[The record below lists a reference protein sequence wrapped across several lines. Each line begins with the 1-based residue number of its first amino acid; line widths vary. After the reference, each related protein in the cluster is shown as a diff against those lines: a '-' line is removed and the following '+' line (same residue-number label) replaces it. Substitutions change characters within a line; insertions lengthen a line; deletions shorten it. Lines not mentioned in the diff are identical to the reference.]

1 MSLELHAG
9 REVAPVDRPHY
20 RNLRFR
26 RATGTLTPTPMPEA
40 LTRRELNRALLVRQL
55 LLERA
60 TLTAA
65 EGIEHLVGMQAQ
77 LPLAP
82 YVGLWTRLVDFH
94 PEHLARLLTDRA
106 AVRTSLMRATIHL
119 VTAADCLALH
129 PVLRAVHER
138 GFQVGSPFGRRLRG
152 VDLGGV
158 LQAGR
163 GLLDERPRTLA
174 DLGAALAERWPDRDP
189 AALAQAVRYLVPAVQ
204 VPPRGLWGQAGQPVW
219 ATAEGWLGWPPGDD
233 PQPDAIVR
241 RYLGAF
247 GPASVRDVQT
257 WSGLTRLAEVVERLR
272 PALRTFRDEHGAE
285 LFDLPD
291 APRPAADT
299 PAPPRFLPPL
309 DSVLLSHADRTRVM
323 PAEHRERTITRQA
336 NGALLVDGFVAGTWR
351 VAQDRGTAT
360 LRIDAFHPLPDEDAV
375 TAEGDRLLA
384 WHAEGAPR
392 DVQLRVVRR

>member
-1 MSLELHAG
+1 M
-9 REVAPVDRPHY
+9 PD
-20 RNLRFR
+20 
-26 RATGTLTPTPMPEA
+26 TLTRGA
-40 LTRRELNRALLVRQL
+40 LNRALLARQL

-65 EGIEHLVGMQAQ
+65 EAIEHLVGMQAQ
-77 LPLAP
+77 LPTAP
-82 YVGLWTRLVDFH
+82 YAGLWSRLVDFR
-94 PEHLARLLTDRA
+94 PEHLSQLLTDRA

-129 PVLRAVHER
+129 PLLEQVHER

-152 VDLGGV
+152 VDLDAV
-158 LQAGR
+158 LRAGR
-163 GLLDERPRTLA
+163 ALLDERPRSLA

-219 ATAEGWLGWPPGDD
+219 ATAERWLGRAPNGD
-233 PQPDAIVR
+233 PQPDAMVR
-241 RYLGAF
+241 RYLGSF

-257 WSGLTRLAEVVERLR
+257 WSGLTRLSEVVERLR
-272 PALRTFRDEHGAE
+272 PALRTFRDEGGTE

-291 APRPAADT
+291 ANRPPEDT

-309 DSVLLSHADRTRVM
+309 DNLLLSHADRTRVM

-351 VAQDRGTAT
+351 VARSRRTAS
-360 LRIDAFHPLPDEDAV
+360 LRIDAFHPIRDEDAV
-375 TAEGDRLLA
+375 AAEGDRLLA
-384 WHAEGAPR
+384 WHGEGAAR

>member
-1 MSLELHAG
+1 
-9 REVAPVDRPHY
+9 
-20 RNLRFR
+20 
-26 RATGTLTPTPMPEA
+26 MPEA

-204 VPPRGLWGQAGQPVW
+204 VPPRGLWGQTGQPVW
-219 ATAEGWLGWPPGDD
+219 ATAQRWLGRPPDGD
-233 PQPDAIVR
+233 PRPEAVVR

-309 DSVLLSHADRTRVM
+309 DNVLLSHADRTRVM
-323 PAEHRERTITRQA
+323 PAEHRERAITREA
-336 NGALLVDGFVAGTWR
+336 NGALLADGFVAGTWR
-351 VAQDRGTAT
+351 VAQDRHEAT